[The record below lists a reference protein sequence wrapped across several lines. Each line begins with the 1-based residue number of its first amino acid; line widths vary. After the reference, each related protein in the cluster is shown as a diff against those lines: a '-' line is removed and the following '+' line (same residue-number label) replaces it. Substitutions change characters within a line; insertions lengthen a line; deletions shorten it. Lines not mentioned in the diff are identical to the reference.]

1 MHTPN
6 FYIYLALALQ
16 KDLGLLAEASDLLVR
31 QAIKREWPTE
41 VGTFAV
47 LSSPQKCAQPECC
60 IAHVVREYR
69 LQHMALESPDIDGN
83 DSQAAE
89 DSLKW
94 NACNVWQRTF
104 RQDLLRLLQTRSV
117 RRHGLPPS
125 LYEGRSIDIFG
136 REVHELMVKRPSWLQ
151 RLLGQTIPG
160 YPLVTNPKFRK
171 AAQQFIR
178 FDPDSVHFMFPDL
191 KNWAGHVSFHE
202 SPFGDT
208 DCLAC
213 KQMEDDHRDWVQKM
227 RANCPDCEGT
237 GVLIKVPTRKFY
249 RATFS
254 YAAKPLRTDRGEVI
268 TMVPP
273 GLRGLIYFCI
283 WKLARFIP

>member
-1 MHTPN
+1 MNTERFIRTARN
-6 FYIYLALALQ
+6 IQ
-16 KDLGLLAEASDLLVR
+16 NDLGLLAEMSDLLVR
-31 QAIKREWPTE
+31 KAIKREWPNE
-41 VGTFAV
+41 IGTFAV

-69 LQHMALESPDIDGN
+69 LQHMALESPDIKASGTD
-83 DSQAAE
+83 AE
-89 DSLKW
+89 DSLKF
-94 NACNVWQRTF
+94 NACNVWQRAF

-117 RRHGLPPS
+117 RMHGLPPS
-125 LYEGRSIDIFG
+125 LYEGRRIDIFG

-151 RLLGQTIPG
+151 RLLGQTVPG

-191 KNWAGHVSFHE
+191 KNWAGKVTFQE
-202 SPFGDT
+202 WPFGDT
-208 DCLAC
+208 NCLAC
-213 KQMEDDHRDWVQKM
+213 KQMEDDYRDWVQKM

-237 GVLIKVPTRKFY
+237 GVLINVLTRKFY